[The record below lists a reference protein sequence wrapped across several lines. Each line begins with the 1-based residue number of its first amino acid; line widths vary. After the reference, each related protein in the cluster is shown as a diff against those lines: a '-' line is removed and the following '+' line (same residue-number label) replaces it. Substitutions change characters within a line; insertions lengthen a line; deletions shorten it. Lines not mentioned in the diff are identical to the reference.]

1 MVFVLFMQHQV
12 GLKKE
17 EDRNKEI
24 FWIILRIT
32 VKDESYPQTGES
44 CELFVAFRADEVAL
58 AVHCLVKHQVFFVIE
73 RNRTLVASEN
83 TVHELSD

>member
-17 EDRNKEI
+17 EDRYKEI

-32 VKDESYPQTGES
+32 VKGGSYPQTGES
-44 CELFVAFRADEVAL
+44 CELFVAFWTDEVAL
-58 AVHCLVKHQVFFVIE
+58 AVHCLVKHQVFFMIE
-73 RNRTLVASEN
+73 GNRTLVTSAN
-83 TVHELSD
+83 IVHELSD